1 MSFISLVAA
10 IAVLYRV
17 SADGP
22 VAPWPAFAGGPA
34 GRHTSRFTPLH
45 DNLAETWAF
54 STGMSVV
61 ATPILSSTGILYVGS
76 YSSVFYALN
85 ASDGKTIW
93 QYATDFRVSSPSA
106 ALSSD
111 ESSVFLA
118 GSDSISVGVLRC
130 FNSFN
135 GSLMWHASGVVGSAF
150 LTAPVVSF
158 SLHSV
163 FVGASNGCLYRFDQA
178 SGSVVWTQCW
188 SQAIESTPALDD
200 ARNILYFGSVNTVVY
215 GVSAGDGNVLW
226 HFTAGHHVSSS
237 PALSLDCS
245 LVFIGSW
252 GKSVYGLNATTGGLV
267 WKHELLGFVSQSP
280 ALSPDGQLL
289 YIGSEGGDFTALSSL
304 TGATV
309 WNRPSSQPNSVR
321 TATVGSDNSVLVA
334 TYDRNLYCFNGSS
347 GDQLWLLSFANS
359 VSGSAVIGEDGYV
372 YVGSSDTK
380 VHCFRSA
387 PVVQPSTMPSVT
399 GSRTSTVTPSHAP
412 PPLTGLALLCT
423 RVCL

>member
-1 MSFISLVAA
+1 
-10 IAVLYRV
+10 
-17 SADGP
+17 
-22 VAPWPAFAGGPA
+22 
-34 GRHTSRFTPLH
+34 
-45 DNLAETWAF
+45 
-54 STGMSVV
+54 
-61 ATPILSSTGILYVGS
+61 
-76 YSSVFYALN
+76 
-85 ASDGKTIW
+85 
-93 QYATDFRVSSPSA
+93 
-106 ALSSD
+106 
-111 ESSVFLA
+111 
-118 GSDSISVGVLRC
+118 
-130 FNSFN
+130 
-135 GSLMWHASGVVGSAF
+135 
-150 LTAPVVSF
+150 
-158 SLHSV
+158 
-163 FVGASNGCLYRFDQA
+163 
-178 SGSVVWTQCW
+178 
-188 SQAIESTPALDD
+188 
-200 ARNILYFGSVNTVVY
+200 
-215 GVSAGDGNVLW
+215 LW
-226 HFTAGHHVSSS
+226 HFPAGHHVSSS

-359 VSGSAVIGEDGYV
+359 VSGSAVIGEAGYV